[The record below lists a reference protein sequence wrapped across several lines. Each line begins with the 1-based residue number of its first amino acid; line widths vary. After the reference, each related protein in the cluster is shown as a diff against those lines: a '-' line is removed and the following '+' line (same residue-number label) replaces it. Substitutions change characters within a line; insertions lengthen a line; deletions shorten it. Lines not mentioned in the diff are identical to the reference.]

1 MVLLIGPFA
10 ALIGVVAVFFV
21 IRHKSVQT
29 KSMYSSRR
37 SQIEHKVRAA
47 RQRTLGPEKRV
58 ELKETAAAKAAPTVE
73 NAPATPIQSWG
84 AGPSAPPPP
93 TVSWDA
99 PPSAAPPAYAPP
111 AAPAPQEPVWTPPP
125 EPVRPS
131 EPARPREPAA
141 PAAPAAT
148 SGGASWSVVSE
159 AKEESGSQPG
169 TKDKGKKKKKVAQ
182 SPWQLAGG
190 AAPGGYDLD
199 DEPKRPS
206 VILAVAQYMVLV
218 VGLVM
223 VLIGV
228 LVMVANSRPT

>member
-47 RQRTLGPEKRV
+47 RQRTLGPEKHA

-73 NAPATPIQSWG
+73 NAPATPLQTWG
-84 AGPSAPPPP
+84 AGAPAPPVP

-99 PPSAAPPAYAPP
+99 PPSTAPPAYTPP
-111 AAPAPQEPVWTPPP
+111 AAPAPQEEVWTPPA

-131 EPARPREPAA
+131 EPERPSEPARA
-141 PAAPAAT
+141 GEPAVSAAPAAT
-148 SGGASWSVVSE
+148 SGGASWSVVSDAREE
-159 AKEESGSQPG
+159 AG
-169 TKDKGKKKKKVAQ
+169 TKPGKKDKKKKGVAQ
-182 SPWQLAGG
+182 PSWQLPAGEE
-190 AAPGGYDLD
+190 YE
-199 DEPKRPS
+199 EPKRPS
-206 VILAVAQYMVLV
+206 MILAVAQYLVLV

-228 LVMVANSRPT
+228 LVMVANSRPV